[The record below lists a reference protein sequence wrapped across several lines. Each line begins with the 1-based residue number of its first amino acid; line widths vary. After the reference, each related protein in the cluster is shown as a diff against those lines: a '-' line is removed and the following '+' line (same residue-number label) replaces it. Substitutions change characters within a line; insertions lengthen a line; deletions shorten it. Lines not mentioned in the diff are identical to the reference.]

1 MGVPLPKIKETRPP
15 VARVRDRLPVA
26 IANILDVPPLNQN
39 TIDEGAEP
47 EVAILGEVE
56 DVRPREPQVPDHL
69 FQPKILFLD

>member
-1 MGVPLPKIKETRPP
+1 MGVPLPKIKETRPLL
-15 VARVRDRLPVA
+15 VAVWNRVPVA
-26 IANILDVPPLNQN
+26 ITKILDPPPLDRQ
-39 TIDEGAEP
+39 TIDEDAEP